1 MAIRLLRLR
10 RGGACPSRRPAP
22 MSEKRAGTSSA
33 PTQQTNVP
41 RVIANLPR
49 HAQVLRL
56 LRRQELVVS
65 AALTPLKGEVSPAL
79 APVTEGFGL
88 AIRASVSRQPAPVSG
103 KRAVE
108 GASPYGA
115 DGRFPPPPCHCEPVR
130 TLVWQSAP
138 PSPADLRRCPTNG
151 RGQAPPLR
159 SRPMFPRRGDLRSPA
174 NPRPCPISGR
184 VIPAPTQQTN
194 VPP

>member
-49 HAQVLRL
+49 HARVLRL

-79 APVTEGFGL
+79 APVTEGFGV

-115 DGRFPPPPCHCEPVR
+115 DGRFPPPRVIASQCAHWCGNPRLHPPPTCADVRQTGGDKPRPYGAPAPVG
-130 TLVWQSAP
+130 AIHE
-138 PSPADLRRCPTNG
+138 SPADLRRCPT
-151 RGQAPPLR
+151 
-159 SRPMFPRRGDLRSPA
+159 
-174 NPRPCPISGR
+174 SGR